1 MAIQHPA
8 LKQGQTPI
16 RYNAELREVEAA
28 RTWGITPGA
37 LWALPRR
44 ERVTIV
50 AQYEV
55 SRRIE
60 AIQTWEANQK
70 AKLAAAART
79 KQARHRPRK

>member
-1 MAIQHPA
+1 MAVQHPA
-8 LKQGQTPI
+8 LKSDSTI
-16 RYNAELREVEAA
+16 RYNADLREVEAA

-60 AIQTWEANQK
+60 AIQTWEANRQARLDATAK
-70 AKLAAAART
+70 AK
-79 KQARHRPRK
+79 KARHGHRQ